1 MKDLFAQIPGTPQAC
16 RGKFMVRRAH
26 VLPWGQKMWLV
37 RQGLLVML
45 LLCGP
50 LTSAARP
57 HAAAISAGAMAIDL
71 QSPAQTPSAAS
82 SATSGQSPAAA
93 LVIMKN
99 FQYQPAKLNVKPGET
114 VTFRNDDIYD
124 HTVTADDGSF
134 NSGLIPGGKTW
145 TLKITQPG
153 TIAYHCIPHPNMK
166 AQLIAAGGNGQQ
178 GGANKGPSP
187 AFNPPHS
194 PQEFHPILVNFTAAL
209 LPLAFL
215 SDLLGLWFKRASLHN
230 AGAWMVLY
238 AAIITPLTG
247 AAGWWWKSQVGPAL
261 PPAVITVHE
270 WLGTS
275 LAVIFILLAIWRWR
289 IQKRNAVPGI
299 TYMVVLAIVA
309 LALVYQGSL
318 GGLMVFG
325 K

>member
-1 MKDLFAQIPGTPQAC
+1 MKYLLDHVPGTPQAC
-16 RGKFMVRRAH
+16 RGKIMALRAH
-26 VLPWGQKMWLV
+26 LVLWSKKMWRV
-37 RQGLLVML
+37 RQRLAVML

-50 LTSAARP
+50 LALAARP
-57 HAAAISAGAMAIDL
+57 HAAASAANALAMDL
-71 QSPAQTPSAAS
+71 QSPAQSS
-82 SATSGQSPAAA
+82 SATSAQSQPAAQ
-93 LVIMKN
+93 VIMKN
-99 FQYQPAKLNVKPGET
+99 FQYQPAQLKVKLGET
-114 VTFRNDDIYD
+114 VEFRNDDIYS

-134 NSGLIPGGKTW
+134 NSGLIPSGKTW

-166 AQLIAAGGNGQQ
+166 AQLIAGGNAQP
-178 GGANKGPSP
+178 GAENRGPSP
-187 AFNPPHS
+187 TVNFPHS

-215 SDLLGLWFKRASLHN
+215 SELLGLWFKRASLHN

-261 PPAVITVHE
+261 PTAVITVHE

-289 IQKRNAVPGI
+289 IQKRNAVPGVS
-299 TYMVVLAIVA
+299 YMVVVAIVA